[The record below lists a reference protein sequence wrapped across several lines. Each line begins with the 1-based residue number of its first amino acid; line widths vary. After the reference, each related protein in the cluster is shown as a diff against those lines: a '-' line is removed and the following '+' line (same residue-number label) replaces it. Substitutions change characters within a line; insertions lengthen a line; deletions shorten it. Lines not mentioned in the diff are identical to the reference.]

1 MRDYQRPCFC
11 AFTEDNSIYWVIPIS
26 SKVDKFEEVYN
37 DKIKRYG
44 KCDTIDFCHIL
55 GHKKAVLIQ
64 NMIPVTEEY
73 VMNEYIDPNRKP
85 VKISEEAAK
94 RIIHK
99 AKKVLVLQRSGV
111 DLLYGDVLDTEKKL
125 SCLV

>member
-1 MRDYQRPCFC
+1 
-11 AFTEDNSIYWVIPIS
+11 
-26 SKVDKFEEVYN
+26 
-37 DKIKRYG
+37 
-44 KCDTIDFCHIL
+44 
-55 GHKKAVLIQ
+55 
-64 NMIPVTEEY
+64 
-73 VMNEYIDPNRKP
+73 MNEYIDPNRKP
-85 VKISEEAAK
+85 VKISEEASK